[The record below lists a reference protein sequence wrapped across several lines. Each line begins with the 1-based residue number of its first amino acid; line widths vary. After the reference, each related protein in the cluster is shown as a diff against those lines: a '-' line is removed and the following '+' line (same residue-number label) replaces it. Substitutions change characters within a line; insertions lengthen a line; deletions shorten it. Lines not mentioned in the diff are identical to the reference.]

1 MKSSMRGQ
9 HGLEAIGTEEY
20 SRGAYFFSLPRQ
32 IARRID
38 RTYERFLYLVSSLL
52 PLIGSRV

>member
-1 MKSSMRGQ
+1 MVWKRLVLKSIRGVR
-9 HGLEAIGTEEY
+9 T
-20 SRGAYFFSLPRQ
+20 FFSLPRQ